1 MINGHASGE
10 ALTRPILDALMKDKN
25 LITPPPVTA
34 KKPVEAQKVPED
46 LLKFAGIYAKSTA
59 PFKIVFNKDKNGFEI
74 YPLEPAK
81 KEKRSGGE
89 NAAADKNNNEVKDGK
104 IHAAPVIAYVYN
116 AGFFHNFE
124 KEAKCYFAEIDGR
137 QYLVQHKIKTYGVDT
152 IEYQKLDEIKDPVSF
167 KTDIAGK
174 AWLVRNEKPYV
185 LAGSIGIAKT
195 DFYEELP
202 GYVNFAGVKKIENPE
217 YAGIAVAV
225 FRDQAD
231 LRLIDM
237 NGETCI
243 KTNYGLCSPADSA
256 RKLITGVNRVVIKS
270 ENYNEWLRVEKGAI
284 VNFDKPQKGRIIVV
298 TEENAI
304 YDSVVDKDEIYAP
317 EGSFI
322 FCAGTAGDL
331 FKIIAR

>member
-1 MINGHASGE
+1 M
-10 ALTRPILDALMKDKN
+10 
-25 LITPPPVTA
+25 
-34 KKPVEAQKVPED
+34 
-46 LLKFAGIYAKSTA
+46 
-59 PFKIVFNKDKNGFEI
+59 
-74 YPLEPAK
+74 
-81 KEKRSGGE
+81 
-89 NAAADKNNNEVKDGK
+89 
-104 IHAAPVIAYVYN
+104 
-116 AGFFHNFE
+116 
-124 KEAKCYFAEIDGR
+124 
-137 QYLVQHKIKTYGVDT
+137 

-167 KTDIAGK
+167 KTDITGK

-202 GYVNFAGVKKIENPE
+202 GYVNLAGVKKIETPG
-217 YAGIAVAV
+217 YAGIAVAA

-231 LRLIDM
+231 LSLIDM
-237 NGETCI
+237 NGETWI

-256 RKLITGVNRVVIKS
+256 RKLMTGINRVVIKV